1 MPTRIEGQVISSEET
16 YNIILID
23 KEEAQIKGSEQ
34 RIENC
39 LAEDPSNECAEVLG
53 PHRPELWEV
62 RGNKEDNFLFI
73 STCFDIWCK
82 YLQTVKFSLD
92 PLNEDKDGKEYLPNT
107 YREVVSKTFVT
118 ETKDVATNTDPL
130 PQVCIHF
137 IGTGLVIFLTVTFS
151 NCRKSL

>member
-1 MPTRIEGQVISSEET
+1 MGGKSNQR
-16 YNIILID
+16 
-23 KEEAQIKGSEQ
+23 EQ
-34 RIENC
+34 
-39 LAEDPSNECAEVLG
+39 S
-53 PHRPELWEV
+53 
-62 RGNKEDNFLFI
+62 FFI
-73 STCFDIWCK
+73 STCFDQWCK

-151 NCRKSL
+151 HCRKLL